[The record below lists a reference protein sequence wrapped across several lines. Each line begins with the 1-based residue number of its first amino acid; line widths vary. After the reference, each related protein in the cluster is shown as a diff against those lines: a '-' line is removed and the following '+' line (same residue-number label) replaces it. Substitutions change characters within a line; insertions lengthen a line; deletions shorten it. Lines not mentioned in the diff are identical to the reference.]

1 MLRYAYCDRPIII
14 YFMRVSLQDVQN
26 NLSTVANRQQYDA
39 DVVYSILSAY
49 GKPQAT
55 ISKLKSGSINRAL
68 DNGGVALKNYLYWQ
82 VFPKGTNLV
91 MQIDNLKSKNEESK
105 CNARYIV
112 ATDLDDLVAVDLG
125 NNGASGEGTLSIKLR
140 DIDRDAAFFYGL
152 TGNKIVDA
160 GSESVADRQAAEKMN
175 ELYAEIERVNLD
187 RLQDDP
193 GFLHGLNVFF
203 TRLLFCFFSE
213 DTGIFEDK
221 QFTNAVKDYTNPD
234 GSDLDWFLSEIF
246 QALDTNDGDKHSLS
260 MPFNS
265 FPYVNGTV
273 FDTSRHDIVIPKFS
287 AQARYLLLQCG
298 ARDWSNINPDIFG
311 TMFQGI
317 VDPQKRS
324 ENGMDYTSVPNIMRV
339 IQPLFLDD
347 LNDEFEKCQDNES
360 KLWNLL
366 ERISKIKVFDPACG
380 SGNFLIISFKQL
392 RLLQY
397 QILEQIDSIRPSGL
411 PRNSLKESQLISI
424 NNFYGIEID
433 DFAHELAVL
442 SLHIAHQQMNMEF
455 SKQFG
460 IAFPIIPL
468 IDAPHIV
475 CANAARIDWQ
485 DVCPNKPKLINRPTI
500 SGTMSLFD
508 DQMPDNSMSVE
519 QTTEYDEIYLLGNP
533 PYKGARRQ
541 SSEQKND
548 IKENFCSLSKNYK
561 NLDYI
566 AIWFLKGALYIR
578 GTKARLA
585 FVSTNSISQGEQV
598 QMLWPIVFEMNI
610 EIGFAY
616 TSFKWTNGARNVAG
630 VTVVIIQLQ
639 DVLFGL
645 AKKFIVSDNAVY
657 NVSSI
662 SPYLFEG
669 GNTIVPKMGR
679 SISALPPMP
688 KGDMP
693 YDGGNLILDN
703 DEANSLVFRYPQSR
717 KFLKRFINASIMISG
732 GVKYCLWIKDDDV
745 NEALLIDEIKKRI
758 DNVRKMRLSS
768 SDIAAHKLA
777 LRPWSFRENLEPSTK
792 SLAVPSTSSERR
804 EYVPMMYLDDNTIA
818 SNAIFVIYDCPTW
831 LFAILESRIHMTW
844 IRTVCGK
851 LETRI
856 RYSNTL
862 GYNTFPVPNLSDDI
876 KQLLNKSAR
885 NILFARENHSEKT
898 LAELYDP
905 DKMPDDLRV
914 AHAQNDLLVDGL
926 YKKTRFTN
934 DEERLSR
941 LFELYEQMTN

>member
-1 MLRYAYCDRPIII
+1 
-14 YFMRVSLQDVQN
+14 MRVSLQDVQK
-26 NLSTVANRQQYDA
+26 NLSAIANRPQYDF
-39 DVVYSILSAY
+39 DIVYDILLAY

-68 DNGGVALKNYLYWQ
+68 DGNGVALKNYLYWQ

-91 MQIDNLKSKNEESK
+91 MQIDDLKSKNEESK

-112 ATDLDDLVAVDLG
+112 ATDLDDLVAIDLG

-246 QALDTNDGDKHSLS
+246 QALDTNDDDKPSLS

-317 VDPQKRS
+317 VDPLKRS

-485 DVCPNKPKLINRPTI
+485 AVCLNRSRIANKPTI
-500 SGTMSLFD
+500 SGTISLLG

-519 QTTEYDEIYLLGNP
+519 QAAEYDEIYLIGNP
-533 PYKGARRQ
+533 PYLGSRNQTAAMKSDMEAVLDDVDGYR
-541 SSEQKND
+541 
-548 IKENFCSLSKNYK
+548 Y
-561 NLDYI
+561 LDYI
-566 AIWFLKGALYIR
+566 AIWFKKASEYI
-578 GTKARLA
+578 GKTKAEACFL
-585 FVSTNSISQGEQV
+585 STNSICQGDQV
-598 QMLWPIVFEMNI
+598 RILWPHILRNG
-610 EIGFAY
+610 IGIRFCY
-616 TSFKWTNGARNVAG
+616 TSFKWKNNASDVAG
-630 VTVVIIQLQ
+630 VMCVIICLAYNSDKKKMIIDSGVASEAKRINAYLADAADEVFVEKAMAPINGLPKMCKGVPAGDGNNLVMSREQMANLCAGCSLVKQYIKRYIGSNEFINGLDRFCLAIGPSDYNELKSIPKLSEIFERVSKFRLSSKDKSIRVLAGKPYQLQRPATWSSCTVVIP
-639 DVLFGL
+639 V
-645 AKKFIVSDNAVY
+645 V
-657 NVSSI
+657 
-662 SPYLFEG
+662 
-669 GNTIVPKMGR
+669 
-679 SISALPPMP
+679 
-688 KGDMP
+688 
-693 YDGGNLILDN
+693 
-703 DEANSLVFRYPQSR
+703 
-717 KFLKRFINASIMISG
+717 
-732 GVKYCLWIKDDDV
+732 
-745 NEALLIDEIKKRI
+745 
-758 DNVRKMRLSS
+758 
-768 SDIAAHKLA
+768 
-777 LRPWSFRENLEPSTK
+777 
-792 SLAVPSTSSERR
+792 SSERR
-804 EYVPMMYLDDNTIA
+804 LYIPIGFVGDNTVVSYA
-818 SNAIFVIYDCPTW
+818 A
-831 LFAILESRIHMTW
+831 FAIYNAQPWLLSLLESRMHMVW

-851 LETRI
+851 LKTDF

-862 GYNTFPVPNLSDDI
+862 GYNTFPVPELTDDA
-876 KQLLNKSAR
+876 KNELNQSAR

-905 DKMPDDLRV
+905 DNMPDDLRE
-914 AHAQNDLLVDGL
+914 AHVRNDLLVDSL
-926 YKKTRFTN
+926 YKATKFRN

-941 LFELYEQMTN
+941 LFELYEQMTK

>member
-1 MLRYAYCDRPIII
+1 MLRYVYCDRPIII

-112 ATDLDDLVAVDLG
+112 ATDLDDLVAIDLG

-152 TGNKIVDA
+152 TGNKIVEA
-160 GSESVADRQAAEKMN
+160 GSESAADRQAAEKMN

-246 QALDTNDGDKHSLS
+246 QALDTNDDDKPSLS

-265 FPYVNGTV
+265 FPYVNGAV

-298 ARDWSNINPDIFG
+298 TRDWSNINPDIFG

-533 PYKGARRQ
+533 PYKGAKLQ
-541 SSEQKND
+541 TKEQKAD
-548 IKENFCSLSKNYK
+548 LQSIFSPDEKYSK

-566 AIWFLKGALYIR
+566 SIWFIKGSRYISE
-578 GTKARLA
+578 TKAKLA
-585 FVSTNSISQGEQV
+585 FVSTNSICQGEHV
-598 QMLWPIVFEMNI
+598 SALFPKLYENNV
-610 EIGFAY
+610 EISFAY
-616 TSFKWTNGARNVAG
+616 TSFKWKNSARDNAG
-630 VTVVIIQLQ
+630 VTVVII
-639 DVLFGL
+639 GL
-645 AKKFIVSDNAVY
+645 APVS
-657 NVSSI
+657 VSGNKYMYTDGVI
-662 SPYLFEG
+662 YKVHYVGPYLTSG
-669 GNTIVPKMGR
+669 GYNIVEKR
-679 SISALPPMP
+679 SSPLSKGLPEMNF
-688 KGDMP
+688 GSQSI
-693 YDGGNLILDN
+693 DGGNLFLDEIDLDKIKN
-703 DEANSLVFRYPQSR
+703 DCADKYVR
-717 KFLKRFINASIMISG
+717 KAVGSSELIKGINRF
-732 GVKYCLWIKDDDV
+732 CLWIDDQSVDDARRS
-745 NEALLIDEIKKRI
+745 ETIKLKLRQ
-758 DNVRKMRLSS
+758 VKEFRQRAKSS
-768 SDIAAHKLA
+768 QSQAAA
-777 LRPWSFRENLEPSTK
+777 STPWKFCSIRHNDHS
-792 SLAVPSTSSERR
+792 SLVVPRVSSERR
-804 EYVPMMYLDDNTIA
+804 LYIPMAYVDGQTVVLDSALFIE
-818 SNAIFVIYDCPTW
+818 DCPTW
-831 LFAILESRIHMTW
+831 LFAILESRMHMAW

-851 LETRI
+851 LKTDF

-862 GYNTFPVPNLSDDI
+862 GYNTFPVPELTDEVKN
-876 KQLLNKSAR
+876 KLNQSAR

-898 LAELYDP
+898 LAELYGP
-905 DKMPDDLRV
+905 DKMPDDLRE
-914 AHAQNDLLVDGL
+914 AHVRNDLLVDSL
-926 YKKTRFTN
+926 YKATKFRN

-941 LFELYEQMTN
+941 LFELYEQMTK

>member
-1 MLRYAYCDRPIII
+1 
-14 YFMRVSLQDVQN
+14 MRVSLQDVQK
-26 NLSTVANRQQYDA
+26 NLSAIANRPQYDF
-39 DVVYSILSAY
+39 DVVYDILLAY

-68 DNGGVALKNYLYWQ
+68 DGNGVALKNYLYWQ
-82 VFPKGTNLV
+82 VFPRGVNLV
-91 MQIDNLKSKNEESK
+91 MELDNLKKKNAESK
-105 CNARYIV
+105 CNARYLV
-112 ATDLDDLVAVDLG
+112 ATDLEDLAAIDL
-125 NNGASGEGTLSIKLR
+125 NNSGASGEGTLSIKLR
-140 DIDRDAAFFYGL
+140 DIDRNGAFLYGL
-152 TGNKIVDA
+152 TGNKVVKS
-160 GSESVADRQAAEKMN
+160 GNESLADRQAAEKMN

-187 RLQDDP
+187 RLQSDP
-193 GFLHGLNVFF
+193 NFLHGLNVFF

-213 DTGIFEDK
+213 DTGIFGDK
-221 QFTNAVKDYTNPD
+221 QFTNAVKDYTDPD
-234 GSDLDWFLSEIF
+234 GSDMDWFLDGVFCS
-246 QALDTNDGDKHSLS
+246 LDTSDGDKGSLPS
-260 MPFNS
+260 PFNS
-265 FPYVNGTV
+265 FPYVNGTI
-273 FDTSRHDIVIPKFS
+273 FDTNRHDIAIPKFS

-298 ARDWSNINPDIFG
+298 ARDWSDINPDIFG

-324 ENGMDYTSVPNIMRV
+324 ENGMDYTSVTNIMRV

-347 LNDEFEKCQDNES
+347 LNDEFEKVQDNEQ
-360 KLWNLL
+360 KLWALL
-366 ERISKIKVFDPACG
+366 ERISKIKIFDPACG

-397 QILEQIDSIRPSGL
+397 QILEQIDAIRPGGL
-411 PRNSLKESQLISI
+411 FCNSLKESQLIGI

-455 SKQFG
+455 SRQFG
-460 IAFPIIPL
+460 ITFPIIPL
-468 IDAPHIV
+468 IDAPHIA

-485 DVCPNKPKLINRPTI
+485 DVCPNKPNI
-500 SGTMSLFD
+500 SNKPVISSTMSLLD
-508 DQMPDNSMSVE
+508 DQISDNSMSTE
-519 QTTEYDEIYLLGNP
+519 QVVDYDEIYLIGNP

-541 SSEQKND
+541 SGEQKND

-578 GTKARLA
+578 GTKARLT

-598 QMLWPIVFEMNI
+598 QMLWPIVFGMNI

-639 DVLFGL
+639 DASFGL
-645 AKKFIVSDNAVY
+645 TKKFIVSDGAVY
-657 NVSSI
+657 NVSSV
-662 SPYLFEG
+662 SPYLSEG
-669 GNTIVPKMGR
+669 GNTIVSKMGH

-693 YDGGNLILDN
+693 YDGGNLILDR
-703 DEANSLVFRYPQSR
+703 DEADSLVSRYPQSR
-717 KFLKRFINASIMISG
+717 KFLKRFINASVMIGG

-758 DNVRKMRLSS
+758 DDVRKMRLSS

-818 SNAIFVIYDCPTW
+818 SNAIFVIYDCPAW
-831 LFAILESRIHMTW
+831 LFAILESRMHMAW

-862 GYNTFPVPNLSDDI
+862 GYNTFPVPELSDET
-876 KQLLNKSAR
+876 KQVLNQLAR

-898 LAELYDP
+898 LAELYDSE
-905 DKMPDDLRV
+905 KMPDDLRR
-914 AHAQNDLLVDGL
+914 AHLQNDLLVDSL
-926 YKKTRFTN
+926 YKKARFVN
-934 DEERLSR
+934 DEERLSK
-941 LFELYEQMTN
+941 LFELYEQMTR